1 MAFFKFRKG
10 GDEQTTTAPQPESVE
25 VMRKRARHRL
35 IGAVVLVLAGVI
47 GFPLL
52 VDKQPRPIAVDI
64 PIEIPDKAKVKPLV
78 ATPAPQAQP
87 AASAP
92 PAVAPVAALKP
103 EVKAESKSEPKAEPK
118 VEAKPA
124 EKAADKPAEKPAEK
138 PVAKAPEKA
147 AEKAADKA
155 PADSGAKAQA
165 LLEGKEAPKEQAK
178 AEPAKTAAAADDRYI
193 VQVGAFADVTKARE
207 VRLKVERAGMKTYT
221 HVVDTKE
228 GRRIRVRVGPFA
240 SKAEADKA
248 ADKIKKLDLPAAILT
263 L

>member
-25 VMRKRARHRL
+25 VMRRRARHRL

-78 ATPAPQAQP
+78 AAPAPQAQP

-92 PAVAPVAALKP
+92 PAAAPVAVVKP
-103 EVKAESKSEPKAEPK
+103 EAKAEPKTEPKAEPK

-124 EKAADKPAEKPAEK
+124 EKMADKPVEKTSEKPAEK

-147 AEKAADKA
+147 TDKA
-155 PADSGAKAQA
+155 PVDSGAKAQA
-165 LLEGKEAPKEQAK
+165 LLEGKDAPKEQAK
-178 AEPAKTAAAADDRYI
+178 TEPAKTAAATDDRYI
-193 VQVGAFADVTKARE
+193 VQVGAFADVAKARE

-221 HVVDTKE
+221 HVVETKE

-240 SKAEADKA
+240 NKAEADKA
-248 ADKIKKLDLPAAILT
+248 AEKIKKLDLPAAILT

>member
-10 GDEQTTTAPQPESVE
+10 GDDQATTVPQPESVE

-52 VDKQPRPIAVDI
+52 VDKQPRPVAVDI
-64 PIEIPDKAKVKPLV
+64 PIEIPDKSKVKPLV
-78 ATPAPQAQP
+78 APEPVASAPAVAVPAATPAPAKTAIITETKP
-87 AASAP
+87 EAKAEVKPEPKVEAK
-92 PAVAPVAALKP
+92 AETKP
-103 EVKAESKSEPKAEPK
+103 EVKAE
-118 VEAKPA
+118 AKPA
-124 EKAADKPAEKPAEK
+124 DKATDKAA
-138 PVAKAPEKA
+138 
-147 AEKAADKA
+147 KA
-155 PADSGAKAQA
+155 PADTGAKAQA
-165 LLEGKEAPKEQAK
+165 LLEGKEPLKEQAK
-178 AEPAKTAAAADDRYI
+178 TESAKTAAAATDDRYI

-221 HVVDTKE
+221 HVVETKE